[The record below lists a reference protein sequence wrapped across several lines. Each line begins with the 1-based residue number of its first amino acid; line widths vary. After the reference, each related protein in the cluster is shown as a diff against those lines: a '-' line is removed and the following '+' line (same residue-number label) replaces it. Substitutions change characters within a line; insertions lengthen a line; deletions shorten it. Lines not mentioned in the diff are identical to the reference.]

1 MSCPCSKKGGAI
13 ATYADYSKDW
23 TNAEDSG
30 SRNLAVDSSVGY
42 NEYVFGRTTPQNQ
55 FVVATGL
62 LEDKTG
68 LLMTGAGLKK
78 SKKKK
83 ESVPK
88 KKHWDESKKI
98 NWKKE
103 KKNCFIQT
111 EKGRQIGGE
120 TKSQKGCQIRGKAKG

>member
-88 KKHWDESKKI
+88 KKH
-98 NWKKE
+98 
-103 KKNCFIQT
+103 
-111 EKGRQIGGE
+111 
-120 TKSQKGCQIRGKAKG
+120 